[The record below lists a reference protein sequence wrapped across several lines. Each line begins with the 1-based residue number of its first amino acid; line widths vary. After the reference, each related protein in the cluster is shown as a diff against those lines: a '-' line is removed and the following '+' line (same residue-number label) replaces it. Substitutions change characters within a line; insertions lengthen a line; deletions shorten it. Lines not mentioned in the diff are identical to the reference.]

1 MDYTRE
7 DLRQGQRLKM
17 ETEETT
23 SSFGTNDGALH
34 RNVNPNFGK
43 SRMAGQQGERIL
55 QLMNDPAEA
64 QRTAEW
70 MQKFGMSNQ
79 GFEFNQA
86 KMMMA
91 APPQAAP
98 QQEQQ

>member
-7 DLRQGQRLKM
+7 DLRQGQRLKI

-23 SSFGTNDGALH
+23 SSFGTNDGSIQ

-55 QLMNDPAEA
+55 QLMNDPAES

-70 MQKFGMSNQ
+70 MGKFGMSNQ

-98 QQEQQ
+98 QQEQK